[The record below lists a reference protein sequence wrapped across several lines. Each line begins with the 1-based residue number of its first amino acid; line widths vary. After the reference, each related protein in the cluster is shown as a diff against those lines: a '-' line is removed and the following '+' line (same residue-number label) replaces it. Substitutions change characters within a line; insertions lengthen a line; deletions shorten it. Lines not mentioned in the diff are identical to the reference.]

1 MSRFWDMEYRL
12 LAPRAKIPQR
22 KPTPPSQ
29 ILPGLLAGRRRSRS
43 GRQLD
48 LCAAMPHTPF
58 VSIQM
63 LTVVETSAFARR
75 AEKLLTAEEREDL
88 LFYLATHPEL
98 GDEIPGTGGV
108 RKLRF
113 SAKSRGKSG
122 GYG

>member
-1 MSRFWDMEYRL
+1 
-12 LAPRAKIPQR
+12 
-22 KPTPPSQ
+22 
-29 ILPGLLAGRRRSRS
+29 
-43 GRQLD
+43 
-48 LCAAMPHTPF
+48 
-58 VSIQM
+58 M